1 VGGRP
6 IDRGTRPAAGPGPA
20 ARVALALALLFAGML
35 PAAAA
40 PPLRSPGW
48 LIAEGG
54 GSQGRGEAWRER
66 REAFHEERMRRQRE
80 AFHEERM
87 RRQREAWERR
97 ERMTPDERR
106 ALRRDLHD
114 ANRELYRP

>member
-1 VGGRP
+1 MGGRP

-20 ARVALALALLFAGML
+20 ARAALALALLFACVL
-35 PAAAA
+35 PATAA
-40 PPLRSPGW
+40 PPPRSPGW

-66 REAFHEERMRRQRE
+66 RERRE